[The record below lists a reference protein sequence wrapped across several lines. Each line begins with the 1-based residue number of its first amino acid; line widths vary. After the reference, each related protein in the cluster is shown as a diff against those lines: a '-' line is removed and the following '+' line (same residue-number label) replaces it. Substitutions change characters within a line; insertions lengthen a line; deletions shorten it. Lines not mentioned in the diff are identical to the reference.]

1 MPTVIFH
8 YTFFCSLGNL
18 ASVHLLT
25 LLNTIF
31 ALCKYVRLSSLLKDH
46 LEIIKIVIRPSCRAQ
61 IITTST
67 LLRLRRFLARAKA
80 GTILKSLPHV
90 CTSATTCQRGLLSG
104 RKNHLGVFYN
114 FLSIS
119 NISSLTFSHHSLF

>member
-1 MPTVIFH
+1 MIFH
-8 YTFFCSLGNL
+8 YTFFCALGNL

-25 LLNTIF
+25 LLNAVF
-31 ALCKYVRLSSLLKDH
+31 ALCECVRLSSLLKDY
-46 LEIIKIVIRPSCRAQ
+46 LEIIQIIIRPSCRTH

-90 CTSATTCQRGLLSG
+90 CTSATTS
-104 RKNHLGVFYN
+104 
-114 FLSIS
+114 
-119 NISSLTFSHHSLF
+119 